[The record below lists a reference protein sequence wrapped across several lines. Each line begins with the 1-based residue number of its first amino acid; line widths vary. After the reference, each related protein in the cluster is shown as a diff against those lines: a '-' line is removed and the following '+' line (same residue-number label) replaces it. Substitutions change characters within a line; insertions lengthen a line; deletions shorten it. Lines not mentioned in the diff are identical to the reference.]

1 MTRGARV
8 GAAAALGLMAVG
20 AVLVRIEPAWM
31 GWVFFGVALAG
42 LMGLVLG
49 KVKVSEEPGE
59 NELLE
64 VAREAI
70 RSEADRLDARRTEM
84 EKKLMAYGEWM
95 EFPDFD
101 ELREVNWAVS
111 GRSEQDTRVAE
122 LLDAEAERM
131 MKRFSTGV
139 YWEGKTFQTRILLTE
154 LMDFMEGIAKV
165 YQPDSERPF
174 LETNLESIFKAVNRA
189 SLQVIL
195 LLEEMPI
202 VEAQEWNLR
211 KVSDG
216 VRRASMVYEKY
227 EWVRPF
233 LNPVRYL
240 WHGSKLLLIS
250 NPLTAVGWIAGSELL
265 WQGGAK
271 LGKKAMNAYLLSLV
285 RQTLGII
292 AWETASIFD
301 STHRFR
307 NPDFVYGVELAH
319 LVSRFPMDRET
330 LRGALKELGKIPFR
344 STFDRVFLYR
354 CVAQQVSPKPERFSQ
369 SDLLDEEVRE
379 SIFEQLTAFLEKHVE
394 EATDKE
400 IAKWEK
406 GVRERLAVDGTGLNS
421 EREM

>member
-1 MTRGARV
+1 MTRAARL
-8 GAAAALGLMAVG
+8 GAAVALGLLGAG
-20 AVLVRIEPAWM
+20 AVLVRMEPEWV

-42 LMGLVLG
+42 LLGLVLG

-59 NELLE
+59 EELLE

-95 EFPDFD
+95 EFPDYD
-101 ELREVNWAVS
+101 ELHEVNWAVS
-111 GRSEQDTRVAE
+111 GRSEQDSKVAE

-131 MKRFSTGV
+131 MARFSTGV
-139 YWEGKTFQTRILLTE
+139 YWEGGNFETRLVLTE
-154 LMDFMEGIAKV
+154 LMDFMEEIAKV
-165 YQPDSERPF
+165 YQPESEKPF
-174 LETNLESIFKAVNRA
+174 LETNLESMFKAVNRA

-216 VRRASMVYEKY
+216 VRRASKVYEKY
-227 EWVRPF
+227 EWVRPY

-265 WQGGAK
+265 WKGGK
-271 LGKKAMNAYLLSLV
+271 SLGKKAVNAYLLSLV
-285 RQTLGII
+285 RQTLGIV

-319 LVSRFPMDRET
+319 LVSQFPMDRET

-369 SDLLDEEVRE
+369 ADLMDEDVRE
-379 SIFEQLTAFLEKHVE
+379 AIFKQLTEFLNQHVE
-394 EATDKE
+394 EASDKE
-400 IAKWEK
+400 IAKWK
-406 GVRERLAVDGTGLNS
+406 SGVLKRLEIEEG
-421 EREM
+421 

>member
-1 MTRGARV
+1 MTRGARW
-8 GAAAALGLMAVG
+8 GALGAL
-20 AVLVRIEPAWM
+20 AVLAAGVAFVQTDPVWA
-31 GWVFFGVALAG
+31 GWVLFGVALAG
-42 LMGLVLG
+42 LVGLLLG
-49 KVKVSEEPGE
+49 RAKLSDEGREDE
-59 NELLE
+59 MLE

-70 RSEADRLDARRTEM
+70 RSEADRLEARREEM

-101 ELREVNWAVS
+101 ELHEVNWAVS
-111 GRSEQDTRVAE
+111 GRSDQDTRVAE

-131 MKRFSTGV
+131 MKRFSGGG
-139 YWEGKTFQTRILLTE
+139 YWEGTTFQTRLLLTE
-154 LMDFMEGIAKV
+154 LMDFMESVAKV
-165 YQPDSERPF
+165 YQPDSEKPF
-174 LETNLESIFKAVNRA
+174 LETNLESMFKAVNRA

-216 VRRASMVYEKY
+216 VRTASKVYEKY
-227 EWVRPF
+227 QWARPF

-240 WHGSKLLLIS
+240 WHGSKLLFVS
-250 NPLTAVGWIAGSELL
+250 NPLTAVGWIAGSEIL

-301 STHRFR
+301 ATHRFR

-319 LVSRFPMDRET
+319 LVSQFPMDRET
-330 LRGALKELGKIPFR
+330 LRGTLTELGKIPFR

-369 SDLLDEEVRE
+369 ADLMEEDVRE
-379 SIFEQLTAFLEKHVE
+379 SIFGQLRGFLDEHVG
-394 EATDKE
+394 EATDEE
-400 IAKWEK
+400 IGKWEG
-406 GVRERLAVDGTGLNS
+406 GVKERLGVD
-421 EREM
+421 

>member
-1 MTRGARV
+1 MKIGERSEMTRGARW
-8 GAAAALGLMAVG
+8 GAMLALVVLAAGV
-20 AVLVRIEPAWM
+20 VLVRTEPVWV
-31 GWVFFGVALAG
+31 GWVLFGVALAG
-42 LMGLVLG
+42 LLGLLLG
-49 KVKVSEEPGE
+49 KAKVTEERSEDEM
-59 NELLE
+59 LE

-70 RSEADRLDARRTEM
+70 RSEADRLEARREEM

-101 ELREVNWAVS
+101 ELHEVNWAVS

-122 LLDAEAERM
+122 LLDVEAERM
-131 MKRFSTGV
+131 MKRFSEGE
-139 YWEGKTFQTRILLTE
+139 YWEGTTFQTRVLLAE
-154 LMDFMEGIAKV
+154 LMDFMESIAKV
-165 YQPDSERPF
+165 YQPDSEKPF
-174 LETNLESIFKAVNRA
+174 LETNLEAMFKAVNRA

-211 KVSDG
+211 KVSEG
-216 VRRASMVYEKY
+216 VRTASKVYEKY
-227 EWVRPF
+227 QWARPF

-240 WHGSKLLLIS
+240 WHGSKLLFVS
-250 NPLTAVGWIAGSELL
+250 NPLTAVGWIAGSEIL
-265 WQGGAK
+265 WKGGAK

-301 STHRFR
+301 ATHRFR

-319 LVSRFPMDRET
+319 LVSKFPMDRET
-330 LRGALKELGKIPFR
+330 LRGALQELGKIPFR

-369 SDLLDEEVRE
+369 GDLMDEDVRE
-379 SIFEQLTAFLEKHVE
+379 SIYGQLRKFLEAHVG
-394 EATDKE
+394 EATDGE

-406 GVRERLAVDGTGLNS
+406 GVKGRLGVV
-421 EREM
+421 E